1 MTCFATEE
9 NVGEV
14 SSVPGGI
21 RVETISVCRAFLDP
35 EAVWNEVAEAAGL
48 DHPFLE
54 HAFGYPTGSERSML
68 AASNT

>member
-1 MTCFATEE
+1 MTCFVTEE

-21 RVETISVCRAFLDP
+21 RVETISDYQAFLDL
-35 EAVWNEVAEAAGL
+35 EAVWNEVAEVARL

-54 HAFGYPTGSERSML
+54 HAFGYPTGSERCML